1 MVEKNFFTF
10 AKKNVFLHFVMK
22 KIWIAIAKLGGWK
35 FVLPDKALRP
45 ELERCVYA
53 VAPHTSMAD
62 YLVGTCY
69 LWQVCSNGKIF
80 IKKEFFRWPLGPILR
95 HLGCISIDRGNRK
108 NDMVGAAV
116 HEFAK
121 GKSLSIAIT
130 PEGSRKPVHRWKR
143 GFWEIAHQAGVPIVP
158 AFLDFKKREVRIG
171 EAFWPTDDH
180 EADIL
185 KIRSLFKKE
194 MAKNPENFIEVD
206 STQKS

>member
-1 MVEKNFFTF
+1 
-10 AKKNVFLHFVMK
+10 MK

-35 FVLPDKALRP
+35 FDLPEKDSRP

-53 VAPHTSMAD
+53 VGPHTSTSD
-62 YLVGTCY
+62 YLVGTAY

-80 IKKEFFRWPLGPILR
+80 IKKEFFKGPLGPILR

-116 HEFAK
+116 NEFAK
-121 GKSLSIAIT
+121 GEPLSIAIT

-158 AFLDFKKREVRIG
+158 AFLDFKKRKIYLG
-171 EAFWPTDDH
+171 ETMWTTDDH
-180 EADIL
+180 EADIR
-185 KIRSLFKKE
+185 KVRSLFNKK
-194 MAKNPENFIEVD
+194 MAKHHENFIELAD
-206 STQKS
+206 